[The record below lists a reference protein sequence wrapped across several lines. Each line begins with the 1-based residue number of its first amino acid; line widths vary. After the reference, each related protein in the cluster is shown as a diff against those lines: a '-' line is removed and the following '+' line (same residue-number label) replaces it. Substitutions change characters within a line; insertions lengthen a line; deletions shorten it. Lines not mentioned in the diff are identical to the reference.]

1 MDRDFEPRGNVH
13 IDQDAVAPKQMRTLA
28 KTPLDNQFRIILKS
42 DPDLSEQFIRVS
54 LNLSQDFIEMDVVEN
69 KKWQVL
75 DWLLSLKEEGRPGN
89 GIDENISLLSLD
101 DNKKGKILCLLQL
114 SGLRLINHECQFA
127 KDTVNPYGVNKAEGE
142 TLYHDI
148 RISFEKCERVKSEIS
163 V

>member
-1 MDRDFEPRGNVH
+1 MNNMDRDFEPRGNVH

-75 DWLLSLKEEGRPGN
+75 DWLLSLKEEGS
-89 GIDENISLLSLD
+89 DENITVISYD
-101 DNKKGKILCLLQL
+101 DDKKGKILCLLQL
-114 SGLRLINHECQFA
+114 EKLRLINHETNWHKQS
-127 KDTVNPYGVNKAEGE
+127 VNPYGVSSDSGE
-142 TLYHDI
+142 TVYHDI